1 MKIVSAIATLS
12 FGLLFHCAASAQTM
26 SKAFHGACQSHGC
39 AVFDISREV
48 VQGDIVRY
56 SATLRVGPGEHDI
69 VGIHRVVRE
78 VSTWRPRSTPRN
90 IFLVHGDSLNFD
102 AAYFVGT
109 DGGSAA
115 SSFSVY
121 LASQNIDV
129 WGIDLRW
136 AKVPEGTASFEF
148 MANWNLETDA
158 RDARIA
164 MLVARAVRAVT
175 GSGFGKLTYLGW
187 SRGGQIGYVLA
198 QQESQLP
205 AALRSVSALV
215 PVDTLLKTDNEALRQ
230 QACSIGA
237 QIANDIASGI
247 YHDDGGV
254 LIRAAGSLALID
266 PDGASPIFPGLTN
279 RQVVLLFGGATFLFN
294 PYIPTYHLVAAS
306 FDATGQ
312 VPTGLL
318 YTDPQ
323 AFIVTTTQVSPY
335 ESKGTMY
342 QGDAV
347 VCGDTP
353 LDDHLA
359 DVTVPVLYIGAQGG
373 FGDLGVYTTTLLG
386 SEVEILNIQLRS
398 DAERLFDFGHDDV
411 IRSPLAKD
419 LVWNP
424 LLEWMALH

>member
-1 MKIVSAIATLS
+1 MKNVSIIATLIL
-12 FGLLFHCAASAQTM
+12 GLFLHCVASAQPM
-26 SKAFHGACQSHGC
+26 STAFKGACKSTGC

-48 VQGDIVRY
+48 VHGDIVHY
-56 SATLRVGPGEHDI
+56 SATLKVGPGERDV

-78 VSTWRPRSTPRN
+78 ISAWRPRSTPRN
-90 IFLVHGDSLNFD
+90 IFLVHGDTLNFN
-102 AAYFVGT
+102 AAYFVGP

-121 LASQNIDV
+121 LASRNIDV

-136 AKVPEGTASFEF
+136 AKIPEDTASFEF
-148 MANWNLETDA
+148 MADWNLETDV

-187 SRGGQIGYVLA
+187 SRGGQIGYVLT
-198 QQESQLP
+198 QQESQIP
-205 AALRSVSALV
+205 SVLRSVSALV
-215 PVDTLLKTDNEALRQ
+215 PVDTLLKTNNEALRQ

-247 YHDDGGV
+247 YQDAGGA
-254 LIRAAGSLALID
+254 LIRTAGNLALID
-266 PDGASPIFPGLTN
+266 PDGASPIIPGLTN
-279 RQVVLLFGGATFLFN
+279 YQVVLLFGGATFQFN

-318 YTDPQ
+318 YTDEQ
-323 AFIVTTTQVSPY
+323 AFIATTTQVSPY

-347 VCGDTP
+347 VCGDTS

-373 FGDLGVYTTTLLG
+373 FGDLGIYTTTLLG
-386 SEVEILNIQLRS
+386 GEVEILNVQLRP

-411 IRSPLAKD
+411 IRSPLAKE

-424 LLEWMALH
+424 LLEWMSSH